1 MEISLKK
8 GRLTNNKGYNTKVL
22 HRKQIKTLKVK
33 YTFQYLLPLYAN
45 NNYLHVF
52 IEK

>member
-22 HRKQIKTLKVK
+22 HRKQIKTLKKVK
-33 YTFQYLLPLYAN
+33 KVLDK
-45 NNYLHVF
+45 
-52 IEK
+52 EKSF